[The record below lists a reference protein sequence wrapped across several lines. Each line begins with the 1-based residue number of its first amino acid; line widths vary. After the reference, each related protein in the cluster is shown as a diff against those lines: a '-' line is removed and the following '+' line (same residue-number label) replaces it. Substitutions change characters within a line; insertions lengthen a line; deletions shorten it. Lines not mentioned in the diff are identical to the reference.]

1 MTFSRNPKSK
11 YFINDTEYTGYAKTL
26 PGKEFAISGIQYKWV
41 STGVKASVTEPIPDN
56 PPQPSSTILYMARGL
71 QWKTEFRHYSL
82 VLLGIHSFSTGVLEP
97 WCDGLPTDWQVPM
110 PVMV

>member
-1 MTFSRNPKSK
+1 MFTYFETMTFSRNPKSK

-56 PPQPSSTILYMARGL
+56 PPPAVFNNTLYGERIAM
-71 QWKTEFRHYSL
+71 EN
-82 VLLGIHSFSTGVLEP
+82 
-97 WCDGLPTDWQVPM
+97 
-110 PVMV
+110 